1 MEVSTKTLSA
11 EELVRILTTEE
22 SHFVDL
28 KSARISPA
36 KLSNT
41 VSAFANAGGGE
52 IFVGIEE
59 VQGDAGKSR
68 HWSGF
73 VDAEEANPIIQ
84 VLERLDVRWAY
95 ISVGFFAS
103 SEMDGLVLHITV
115 FKAPDILLAT
125 DGNAY
130 VRRSAQS
137 IRLDARGM
145 AQLNYDKGLTSFED
159 EIVNVEVEEIAT
171 SDRVYSFISDVVPT
185 VDPLVWLEK
194 QRILVG
200 QRPIVAGILLYSD
213 NPQSILP
220 KRSAIKVL
228 RYRTRLL
235 AERDYLSAE
244 PETIEGPLYDLIYDA
259 VDRIKAII
267 EGIEKSGPQGLERIS
282 YPQEA
287 LHELLTNA
295 VLHRD
300 YSVTADVQVRV
311 FDNRVEIESPG
322 RLPGHVTVENIA
334 RTQFA
339 RNPKI
344 VRLINKFKNPP
355 NKDVGEGINTAFEAM
370 QKLRLKKPYFEER
383 DGSVIVTLRHESLAS
398 PQQIVMEYLQSN
410 EEITNQIAREIT
422 GEKSES
428 AIKQVFYKLRDAGQL
443 EQVQKIKGERKRP
456 SWRKTNRDNNDLN

>member
-1 MEVSTKTLSA
+1 MQVLTKTVSSEDA
-11 EELVRILTTEE
+11 AKILATEE

-28 KSARISPA
+28 KSARIGPA
-36 KLSNT
+36 KLST
-41 VSAFANAGGGE
+41 SVSAFANAGGGE
-52 IFVGIEE
+52 IFVGVDE
-59 VQGDAGKSR
+59 VQADGAKAR
-68 HWSGF
+68 HWAGF
-73 VDAEEANPIIQ
+73 VDIEAANPIIQ
-84 VLERLDVRWAY
+84 VFERMDPRWTYLSAE
-95 ISVGFFAS
+95 FLRAP
-103 SEMDGLVLHITV
+103 EMKGLLLHITI
-115 FKAPDILLAT
+115 FQTQDILLAT
-125 DGNAY
+125 DENAY

-137 IRLDARGM
+137 IRLNATGL
-145 AQLNYDKGLTSFED
+145 AQLKYDKGLISFED
-159 EIVNVEVEEIAT
+159 EPVNIEIEEITT
-171 SDRVYSFISDVVPT
+171 SENIHKFLLDVVPT
-185 VDPLVWLEK
+185 ADPRSWLEK
-194 QRILVG
+194 QRVL
-200 QRPIVAGILLYSD
+200 VAGRPNVAGLLLYSD
-213 NPQSILP
+213 NPQAILP

-228 RYRTRLL
+228 RYRTKLV
-235 AERDYLSAE
+235 AERDFLSAD

-282 YPQEA
+282 YPEEA

-300 YSVTADVQVRV
+300 YSVPADVQVRV

-355 NKDVGEGINTAFEAM
+355 NKDVGEGINTVLEAM
-370 QKLRLKKPYFEER
+370 QKLRLKKPFFEEK

-398 PQQIVMEYLQSN
+398 PQQIVMEYLQSKD
-410 EEITNQIAREIT
+410 EITNQIAREIT

-443 EQVQKIKGERKRP
+443 EQVPKIKGTRKRP
-456 SWRKTNRDNNDLN
+456 SWRKPNRGSNEP

>member
-1 MEVSTKTLSA
+1 MEVSTKTLSS
-11 EELVRILTTEE
+11 EEVVKILATEE

-28 KSARISPA
+28 KSARIAPA

-41 VSAFANAGGGE
+41 VSAFANSGGGE

-59 VQGDAGKSR
+59 RQEGLGKTR
-68 HWSGF
+68 EWLGF
-73 VDAEEANPIIQ
+73 SDIEAANSVIQ
-84 VLERLDVRWAY
+84 VLERLDNRWIY
-95 ISVGFFAS
+95 ITIEFLAS
-103 SEMDGLVLHITV
+103 KQMRGVVLHITV
-115 FKAPDILLAT
+115 FKAQDVLFAT

-137 IRLDARGM
+137 IKLDA
-145 AQLNYDKGLTSFED
+145 KGLTQLKYDRGLVSFED
-159 EIVNVEVEEIAT
+159 EVVNVGVEEVTRSDKIKDFLPDIVPTADPLSWLVKQRVIVN
-171 SDRVYSFISDVVPT
+171 S
-185 VDPLVWLEK
+185 
-194 QRILVG
+194 
-200 QRPIVAGILLYSD
+200 RPNVAGILLFSD
-213 NPQSILP
+213 NPQALLP

-228 RYRTRLL
+228 RYRTKLL
-235 AERDYLSAE
+235 AERDFLSSD
-244 PETIEGPLYDLIYDA
+244 PETIEGPLYNLIYDA

-300 YSVTADVQVRV
+300 YRVTADVQVRI

-322 RLPGHVTVENIA
+322 RLPGHVTVQNIA
-334 RTQFA
+334 RTQYA

-355 NKDVGEGINTAFEAM
+355 NKDVGEGIATAFDAM
-370 QKLRLKKPYFEER
+370 QKLRLKKPSFEER

-410 EEITNQIAREIT
+410 DEITNQIAREIT

-428 AIKQVFYKLRDAGQL
+428 AIKQVFYKLRDSGQL
-443 EQVQKIKGERKRP
+443 EQVPKIKGTKKRP
-456 SWRKTNRDNNDLN
+456 SWRKTQRDGND

>member
-1 MEVSTKTLSA
+1 MQVLTKTLSSEDA
-11 EELVRILTTEE
+11 AKILATEE

-28 KSARISPA
+28 KSARIGPG
-36 KLSNT
+36 KLST
-41 VSAFANAGGGE
+41 SVSAFANAGGGE
-52 IFVGIEE
+52 IFVGVDEA
-59 VQGDAGKSR
+59 QANGAKAR
-68 HWSGF
+68 RWAGF
-73 VDAEEANPIIQ
+73 VDIEAANPIIQ
-84 VLERLDVRWAY
+84 VFERMDPRWTYLSAE
-95 ISVGFFAS
+95 FLRAP
-103 SEMDGLVLHITV
+103 EMNGLVLHITV
-115 FKAPDILLAT
+115 FQTQDILLAT
-125 DGNAY
+125 DENAY

-137 IRLDARGM
+137 IRLNAAGL
-145 AQLNYDKGLTSFED
+145 AQLKYDKGLISFED
-159 EIVNVEVEEIAT
+159 EPVNVDVEEITT
-171 SDRVYSFISDVVPT
+171 SEKIFKFLLDVVPT
-185 VDPLVWLEK
+185 AEPRSWLEK
-194 QRILVG
+194 QRVL
-200 QRPIVAGILLYSD
+200 VAGRPNVAGLLLYSD
-213 NPQSILP
+213 NPQAILP

-228 RYRTRLL
+228 RYRTKLV
-235 AERDYLSAE
+235 AERDFLSAD

-267 EGIEKSGPQGLERIS
+267 EGIEKSGPHGLERIS
-282 YPQEA
+282 YPEEA

-300 YSVTADVQVRV
+300 YSVPADVQVRV

-355 NKDVGEGINTAFEAM
+355 NKDVGEGINTALEAM
-370 QKLRLKKPYFEER
+370 QKLRLKKPFFEER

-398 PQQIVMEYLQSN
+398 PQQIVMEFLQSN
-410 EEITNQIAREIT
+410 DEITNQIAREIT

-443 EQVQKIKGERKRP
+443 EQVPKVKGTRKRP
-456 SWRKTNRDNNDLN
+456 SWRKTNRGIDES